1 MRSLPEGSRMEH
13 GGYPFQGPEAIQEEI
28 SMDETAEKLKLMS
41 LVSVEKQFLAHEG
54 IFTILNRGA
63 CAPWR
68 FVVFFPEKNQ
78 KKNGWF
84 WGV

>member
-1 MRSLPEGSRMEH
+1 MEH

-41 LVSVEKQFLAHEG
+41 LVSVEKQFLTHEG

-68 FVVFFPEKNQ
+68 LVVFFPEKHQ
-78 KKNGWF
+78 KKNG
-84 WGV
+84 